1 MRSERNP
8 LLAPA
13 MPMWSGRP
21 RPLPLTFACRHEPAG
36 APFLARPLREKWEE
50 CRHQRHPIQSI
61 TPISPPLPP
70 SSFRPTPK
78 PKRVVVILRGC
89 DFLNCHPD
97 QESKNLYPENAPHPD
112 FDLSPVITKPRV
124 PHFSRVLCA
133 RSGRNT
139 ASTDAQPEGRCPPL
153 PPTPSSFRPNRN
165 AKPEQS
171 ASSPAKPVW
180 SGRPRPLP
188 LTSAVVTRM

>member
-89 DFLNCHPD
+89 DFLNCHPERSRRISTLRTPPI
-97 QESKNLYPENAPHPD
+97 QILTSPRSSRNRGCPISRASFAREVGGIPPAPTRNRKDDVHHS
-112 FDLSPVITKPRV
+112 LQRPR
-124 PHFSRVLCA
+124 HSA
-133 RSGRNT
+133 RTETRSQSN
-139 ASTDAQPEGRCPPL
+139 PL
-153 PPTPSSFRPNRN
+153 PAPR
-165 AKPEQS
+165 
-171 ASSPAKPVW
+171 SPCGA
-180 SGRPRPLP
+180 GALAHC
-188 LTSAVVTRM
+188 L